1 VLCVDGPETFV
12 SLCCWLLSGTQVL
25 TLVLAASL
33 RLYISDDGVCL
44 QAFLSWLGFEQT
56 VDGDLDESSDEAFN
70 LQRALSLSSW
80 PTTQALGPQG
90 TFNSSTAC
98 MDYMPLPHES
108 KSHCHMNLYTTRA
121 ALLIKQTC

>member
-1 VLCVDGPETFV
+1 MLTASPALC
-12 SLCCWLLSGTQVL
+12 
-25 TLVLAASL
+25 
-33 RLYISDDGVCL
+33 ISNGGLCL

-90 TFNSSTAC
+90 TFNSSMAC
-98 MDYMPLPHES
+98 MDYKPLPCES
-108 KSHCHMNLYTTRA
+108 IYKEYA
-121 ALLIKQTC
+121 ALLIQQTYRLSP